1 MHVVLVGAE
10 FEENLAVRYLRGAL
24 EHAGHRVTTVVFN
37 EPADSERAAREIAES
52 GAPLAGLSMVFT
64 YRAREFARLAE
75 RTRELGFSGHV
86 IAGGHFAAMHAAEL
100 LSDVPALDSVAI
112 GEGELILCQLAESLA
127 DPSHVSGLV
136 WRNGEHIQQNADAV
150 KPPDLDV
157 LPFPPRKQPFDDYLG
172 IPITNILSSRGCSR
186 SCAFCSIAAWHKLC
200 GGERLRLRSPEQVA
214 EEMAELHRRGV
225 RVFNF
230 HDDNFVLDDKAA
242 MHRRLDELDAALR
255 ARGVTSPIAFAIKC
269 RPDTV
274 DVELFGVEPDQR
286 RNRVAYITAGEQ
298 FPLYVAPFVT
308 DVSPPLVTDPGPD
321 REAERQRAERRRRIL
336 RTSLWVGTGLTA
348 ASAVALTVMGSLTL
362 YERRKFAEEK
372 CAPMCTDE
380 QGNPLGTADDP
391 LFPFERQERFETYQL
406 TTNVLIGVTAGLGV
420 ATALVGVFAFRK
432 RGPDQSRAPARV
444 GVRGPGLVVRW

>member
-1 MHVVLVGAE
+1 ATKPGAATEPGATKPGAATEPGATKPAVPSPDAEVSDPDGSESTEAGPSASDGDPSDTGSLEDLTPEELARRQKQVRIASARQHYDQGSVLWNQGRYAE
-10 FEENLAVRYLRGAL
+10 AATEYELSYAAVPSAIALYSSALSYERAGKAVEAVRALRRYLEL
-24 EHAGHRVTTVVFN
+24 PDCESL
-37 EPADSERAAREIAES
+37 PAEERSITCTERRAE
-52 GAPLAGLSMVFT
+52 AQ
-64 YRAREFARLAE
+64 
-75 RTRELGFSGHV
+75 
-86 IAGGHFAAMHAAEL
+86 EL
-100 LSDVPALDSVAI
+100 LSDQMRLV
-112 GEGELILCQLAESLA
+112 GELRLDLAE
-127 DPSHVSGLV
+127 G
-136 WRNGEHIQQNADAV
+136 
-150 KPPDLDV
+150 V
-157 LPFPPRKQPFDDYLG
+157 L
-172 IPITNILSSRGCSR
+172 LS
-186 SCAFCSIAAWHKLC
+186 
-200 GGERLRLRSPEQVA
+200 E
-214 EEMAELHRRGV
+214 V
-225 RVFNF
+225 RVAGRT
-230 HDDNFVLDDKAA
+230 VPLDDFP
-242 MHRRLDELDAALR
+242 LLLR
-255 ARGVTSPIAFAIKC
+255 PGP
-269 RPDTV
+269 V